1 MNLSPISAKTK
12 STPVPNPPQNYLGRP
27 RQVRDD
33 NNQLVWQ
40 LTPTDFGGLVD
51 KALQDKTGY
60 ALNLR
65 FAGQYH
71 DSETGYHYNYH
82 RDYDPKVGRYL
93 TSDPIGLNGGSF
105 NTYAYVENEVWGN
118 IDPYGLIKWKGTSLG
133 GSLVAGGGGIYE
145 YYTLWS
151 ECIGGRKGFARVKTF
166 GSAVG
171 FGATIG
177 GGGGSVVLEDGRDDF
192 DLNVFNGQYKKSGY
206 GFGFGL
212 TVGGA
217 LIQLGEARTD
227 LSSLSP
233 SLGAGWDNSIIG
245 TVGWSKVVTG
255 RVTVCGCS

>member
-1 MNLSPISAKTK
+1 MFVNTQAYSIHTDHLG
-12 STPVPNPPQNYLGRP
+12 TPKQITDQNQETVWIIEMDTFGET
-27 RQVRDD
+27 QSIDSKDD
-33 NNQLVWQ
+33 F
-40 LTPTDFGGLVD
+40 TF
-51 KALQDKTGY
+51 
-60 ALNLR
+60 NLR
-65 FAGQYH
+65 FAGQYF
-71 DSETGYHYNYH
+71 DQESGYHYNYH
-82 RDYDPKVGRYL
+82 RYYNPKVGRYL
-93 TSDPIGLNGGSF
+93 TSDPIGLNGGGL
-105 NTYAYVENEVWGN
+105 NTYAYVDNEVWGSV
-118 IDPYGLIKWKGTSLG
+118 DPYGLIKWKGTSLG

-192 DLNVFNGQYKKSGY
+192 DLNVFNGQYKKASY